1 MYEPRPPRP
10 DEVDDLEELSALC
23 FGFGRRPRERERLR
37 RRRRVPK
44 AARIIALDGKPVSHI
59 AVFYNTI
66 LVQGARVKTA
76 SFGGVCTHPEYRKR
90 GIASELLD
98 ACFREAYQAG
108 ATLVLISGARGLYR
122 RAQADPAGPVWQAVV
137 EASAVPPAPAAI
149 TVRRAVAEDWP
160 ALATMHLAEP
170 VRFVRSAA
178 FYEAMVS
185 HGWHRSIWIIEHE
198 SRPVAYVSL
207 TRDWDVPHGV
217 QSRLL
222 GEYAGARAALLDAL
236 APLFAAAELGRL
248 KLAFPHFDRE
258 LAYLCRQRGM
268 ELASRT
274 IPSHTIRLLNLPAL
288 MKALR
293 PYLLAR
299 LSPAEVRGLT
309 VAQDEAGCHFRL
321 GEEAADLDPARATA
335 LVLGGRE
342 KPRLDGNLGAVLD
355 RIFPVPV
362 PLPGA
367 NYA

>member
-10 DEVDDLEELSALC
+10 DEVDDLEDLSALC
-23 FGFGRRPRERERLR
+23 FGFGRRPREGERLR

-44 AARIIALDGKPVSHI
+44 SARIVALDGKPVSHI
-59 AVFYNTI
+59 AVFHNTI
-66 LVQGARVKTA
+66 FVQGARVKTA

-98 ACFREAYQAG
+98 FCFREAYEAG
-108 ATLVLISGARGLYR
+108 ATMVLISGARGLYR
-122 RAQADPAGPVWQAVV
+122 RAQADPAGPVWQTVV
-137 EASAVPPAPAAI
+137 EANAVPPAPSTI
-149 TVRRAVAEDWP
+149 TVRRPVADDWP
-160 ALATMHLAEP
+160 AVAAMHLAES

-185 HGWHRSIWIIEHE
+185 HRWHRSIWLIEHE
-198 SRPVAYVSL
+198 GRPAAYASL

-222 GEYAGARAALLDAL
+222 GEYAGARGALLDGL
-236 APLFAAAELGRL
+236 GGLFAAAELDRL
-248 KLAFPHFDRE
+248 KLAFPQFDGD
-258 LAYLCRQRGM
+258 LTYLCRQRGM
-268 ELASRT
+268 DLASRT

-293 PYLLAR
+293 PYLVAR
-299 LSPAEVRGLT
+299 LSPAEARGLA
-309 VAQDEAGCHFRL
+309 VAQDEEGCHFRL
-321 GEEAADLDPARATA
+321 GEEAADLDPVRATA